1 MLCAVK
7 VSTLLSKCLEAFFLH
22 IPFHLKEYMTL
33 YSDSNVYSD
42 ALVQG
47 QCHACVWYIMVVCGG
62 GGGASL
68 TSVAS
73 LTRKSGSLSRFGE

>member
-1 MLCAVK
+1 MHVCG
-7 VSTLLSKCLEAFFLH
+7 TLWW
-22 IPFHLKEYMTL
+22 
-33 YSDSNVYSD
+33 
-42 ALVQG
+42 
-47 QCHACVWYIMVVCGG
+47 CVCVGGGGG